1 MLRTDPLMRP
11 SHNQIRLRL
20 ADTQIKRERKS
31 LNESKWSSYLYENF
45 ETRENLLQSREF
57 EIPVTLSR
65 QFHEQGSGEDRS

>member
-1 MLRTDPLMRP
+1 MLRTEPLMRP

-20 ADTQIKRERKS
+20 ADTQIKRERKII
-31 LNESKWSSYLYENF
+31 NESKWSSYLYENL

-65 QFHEQGSGEDRS
+65 QFHEQGSGKDRS